1 MHTINFNMKRFSF
14 YIFATILSTT
24 LFFSCNKDE
33 GINIFSIQDDKDL
46 GMQTAAQIAADPAQF
61 PILDP
66 VANAA
71 AYNYLYAMRDEILAS
86 GQVTHKNDFNWE
98 LHIIKDD
105 TTQNAFC
112 TPGGYIYIYTGLI
125 KYLDNASSLAGVMG
139 HEMAHADKRHST
151 EAMTKQYGIST
162 LLTVLLG
169 ENPGLLAQI
178 SASDVHSC
186 ILKLY

>member
-14 YIFATILSTT
+14 YVFATILSTT

-86 GQVTHKNDFNWE
+86 GQVTHKND
-98 LHIIKDD
+98 
-105 TTQNAFC
+105 ACC
-112 TPGGYIYIYTGLI
+112 TACIGTSKNRSVTL
-125 KYLDNASSLAGVMG
+125 
-139 HEMAHADKRHST
+139 RHV
-151 EAMTKQYGIST
+151 A
-162 LLTVLLG
+162 
-169 ENPGLLAQI
+169 
-178 SASDVHSC
+178 
-186 ILKLY
+186 

>member
-66 VANAA
+66 EGWRLPRKRPDYALRRFPIPFLSSRCIAA
-71 AYNYLYAMRDEILAS
+71 
-86 GQVTHKNDFNWE
+86 DFSPAW
-98 LHIIKDD
+98 
-105 TTQNAFC
+105 
-112 TPGGYIYIYTGLI
+112 
-125 KYLDNASSLAGVMG
+125 SW
-139 HEMAHADKRHST
+139 
-151 EAMTKQYGIST
+151 
-162 LLTVLLG
+162 
-169 ENPGLLAQI
+169 
-178 SASDVHSC
+178 SAR
-186 ILKLY
+186 LK